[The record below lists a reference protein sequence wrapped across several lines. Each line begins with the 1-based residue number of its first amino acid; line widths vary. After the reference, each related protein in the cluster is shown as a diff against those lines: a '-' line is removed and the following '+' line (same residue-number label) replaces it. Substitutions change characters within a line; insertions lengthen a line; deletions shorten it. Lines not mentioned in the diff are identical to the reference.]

1 MPEFTGE
8 RVIPGQVGPDLWN
21 EHVSRY
27 LFAARL
33 STQRRVLDIACGT
46 GYGAAELALNATSV
60 TGVDISGEAIAYARE
75 KFVRPNL
82 TFHSAPAHAI
92 PLPDASFD
100 LITAFEVIEHLEDWR
115 ALLSEA
121 KRLLAPGGQ
130 FLVSTPNKAYYA
142 DSRKLAGPNPFHT
155 HEFEFDEFHQALR
168 EFFPHVTLW
177 LQNHTSTVVFQ
188 PLGQSTASH
197 LRLETTE
204 PDPSAAHFYLAVC
217 AASPMLGTPTFVYLP
232 TAGNVLR
239 ERERHIAE
247 LEAEIVKKDGWL
259 AESQAAHKALVDTHA
274 ETVAELESRNRW
286 AEQLNQDLA
295 TTNARVAQLQDE
307 LATEQAAGRNTA
319 AAYETSIADLHR
331 DLAAR
336 TQWAQDTETRLTSE
350 LTAASHHLAE
360 SNRLLQQA
368 ELTVE
373 ERTRWALDLQRQLEG
388 AQAQLSGFLASRW
401 TKLGRTFGLG
411 PKPNG

>member
-8 RVIPGQVGPDLWN
+8 RVIPGQVDPDLWN
-21 EHVSRY
+21 EHLSRY

-33 STQRRVLDIACGT
+33 SAHRRVLDIACGT
-46 GYGAAELALNATSV
+46 GYGAAELALNAASV
-60 TGVDISGEAIAYARE
+60 TGIDISEDAIAHARE
-75 KFVRPNL
+75 NFVRPNL
-82 TFHSAPAHAI
+82 TFEHAPAQSI
-92 PLPDASFD
+92 PLPGASFD
-100 LITAFEVIEHLEDWR
+100 LITAFEVIEHLADWR
-115 ALLSEA
+115 DLLSEA
-121 KRLLAPGGQ
+121 KRLLAPSGQ
-130 FLVSTPNKAYYA
+130 FLVSTPNKGYYA
-142 DSRKLAGPNPFHT
+142 DSRKLAGPNPFHA
-155 HEFEFDEFHQALR
+155 HEFEFDEFQQALR
-168 EFFPHVTLW
+168 EFFPHVTFW

-247 LEAEIVKKDGWL
+247 LEAEIAKKDGWL
-259 AESQAAHKALVDTHA
+259 AESQSAHKALVDTHTQ
-274 ETVAELESRNRW
+274 TVADLESRNRW

-295 TTNARVAQLQDE
+295 ATNSRVAQLQDE
-307 LATEQAAGRNTA
+307 LAAEQAAGKETA

-331 DLAAR
+331 DLASR
-336 TQWAQDTETRLTSE
+336 TQWAQQTETRLTAE
-350 LTAASHHLAE
+350 LTAATAHLTE
-360 SNRLLQQA
+360 CNRLLQQA

-373 ERTRWALDLQRQLEG
+373 ERTRWALDLQRQLE
-388 AQAQLSGFLASRW
+388 AVQAQLSGFMASRW

-411 PKPNG
+411 PKT

>member
-8 RVIPGQVGPDLWN
+8 RVIPGQVDPDLWN

-33 STQRRVLDIACGT
+33 SAHRRVLDIACGT
-46 GYGAAELALNATSV
+46 GYGAAELALNAASV
-60 TGVDISGEAIAYARE
+60 TGVDISEEAIGYARE
-75 KFVRPNL
+75 HFARPNL
-82 TFHSAPAHAI
+82 TFEHAPAQSI

-115 ALLSEA
+115 ALLSEV

-142 DSRKLAGPNPFHT
+142 DSRKFAGPNPFHA
-155 HEFEFDEFHQALR
+155 HEFEFDEFQQALQ

-188 PLGQSTASH
+188 PLGPSTASH
-197 LRLETTE
+197 LRLEATE
-204 PDPSAAHFYLAVC
+204 PDPAAAHFYLAVC
-217 AASPMLGTPTFVYLP
+217 AASPMLGAPTFVYLP
-232 TAGNVLR
+232 TSGNVLR
-239 ERERHIAE
+239 QRELHITE
-247 LEAEIVKKDGWL
+247 LEAEIVKKNAWL
-259 AESQAAHKALVDTHA
+259 AQSQAAHKALVDTHTQ
-274 ETVAELESRNRW
+274 TVAELEARNRW
-286 AEQLNQDLA
+286 ADQLNQDLA
-295 TTNARVAQLQDE
+295 ASSARVVQLQDE
-307 LATEQAAGRNTA
+307 ITAEQAAGKETA
-319 AAYETSIADLHR
+319 AAYEASIAELHR
-331 DLAAR
+331 DLASR
-336 TQWAQDTETRLTSE
+336 TQWAQDTEARLTAE
-350 LTAASHHLAE
+350 LTGVANHLAD

-373 ERTRWALDLQRQLEG
+373 ERTRWALDLQHQLEA
-388 AQAQLSGFLASRW
+388 AQAQLNGFLASRW

-411 PKPNG
+411 PKT